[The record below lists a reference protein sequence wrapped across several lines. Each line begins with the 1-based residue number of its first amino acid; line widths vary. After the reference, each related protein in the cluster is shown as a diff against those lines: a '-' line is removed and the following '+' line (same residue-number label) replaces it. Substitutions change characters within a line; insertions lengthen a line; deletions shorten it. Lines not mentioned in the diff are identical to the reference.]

1 MIEKKDS
8 NLESAVLVG
17 VITKTQNEEQSKEYL
32 DELAFLTYTAG
43 GEVVKRFT
51 QKMDMPNPKTFIGS
65 GKMKALEEFIK
76 ENKIGTA
83 IFDDELSA
91 AQERN
96 ISKILN
102 CKVLD
107 RTNLILDIF
116 AQRAQTS
123 YARTQVEL
131 AQCQYLLPR
140 LKGMWTHL
148 ERQKG
153 GIGMRGPGETEIET
167 DRRIVREKIAL
178 LKAKIKKIDKQ
189 MSVQRGN
196 RGALVRVA
204 LVGYT
209 NVGKS
214 TLMNVISKSDVFAEN
229 KLFATL
235 DTTVRKV
242 VVKNLPFLMSDT
254 VGFIRKLP
262 TQLVDSFKS
271 TLDEVRESDLL
282 LHVVDISHPSFEEH
296 IESVNKILEEIH
308 ALDKPTLMVFNKIDA
323 YTPEPFDETDLINPR
338 TKAHYS
344 LQEWKATWMSK
355 IGDHSL
361 FISALNKENLEDFRK
376 RVFVEVRKIHIQ
388 RFPYNH
394 FLYPDYEDNK

>member
-1 MIEKKDS
+1 MENTI
-8 NLESAVLVG
+8 LIG
-17 VITKTQNEEQSKEYL
+17 VITQDQDKNKSIEYL
-32 DELAFLTYTAG
+32 DELEFLTTTAG
-43 GEVVKRFT
+43 GTVVKRFT
-51 QKMDMPNPKTFIGS
+51 QNLDTPNPKTFLGS
-65 GKMKALEEFIK
+65 GKIK
-76 ENKIGTA
+76 EVLDFIESEKIQTV
-83 IFDDELSA
+83 IFDDELSP

-96 ISKILN
+96 ISKIFN
-102 CKVLD
+102 CKILD

-116 AQRAQTS
+116 AQRATTS

-167 DRRIVREKIAL
+167 DRRIVRDNISI
-178 LKAKIKKIDKQ
+178 LKKKIKTIDKQ
-189 MSVQRGN
+189 MSTQRGN
-196 RGALVRVA
+196 RGSLVRVA

-214 TLMNVISKSDVFAEN
+214 TLMNSISKAKVFAED

-242 VVKNLPFLMSDT
+242 VIENMPFLLTDT

-271 TLDEVRESDLL
+271 TLTEIREADLL
-282 LHVVDISHPSFEEH
+282 IHVIDISHSNFEEH
-296 IESVNKILEEIH
+296 IESVNKILEEIKSS
-308 ALDKPTLMVFNKIDA
+308 DKKTIMVFNKI
-323 YTPEPFDETDLINPR
+323 R
-338 TKAHYS
+338 
-344 LQEWKATWMSK
+344 
-355 IGDHSL
+355 
-361 FISALNKENLEDFRK
+361 
-376 RVFVEVRKIHIQ
+376 
-388 RFPYNH
+388 
-394 FLYPDYEDNK
+394 